1 MHVLL
6 KLLCKKLLNDVGHV
20 YIHVTRPWMK
30 SDKFYQFKMFLIV
43 SSLNSIKPPT
53 LLNIWTV
60 ACKRAF
66 YKQLSK
72 FDSNIH

>member
-1 MHVLL
+1 MWDMYP
-6 KLLCKKLLNDVGHV
+6 CN
-20 YIHVTRPWMK
+20 PWMK
-30 SDKFYQFKMFLIV
+30 SDKFYQFKFFFIV
-43 SSLNSIKPPT
+43 SSLNSITPLT

-66 YKQLSK
+66 YKLSK